1 MSTTLDRIISGWA
14 LLAGI
19 LTLLV
24 VLVTTLNVTA
34 FGLDRIARLFD
45 ANVSGLSG
53 YEDFVRL
60 ALSAIALMFFPY
72 CQRRKGHVAVDLFA
86 DRFPTG
92 LQWFLEKLILLLT
105 IATALFLAFWMAL
118 GMVSSYDDHAL
129 SPILGWHNW
138 PFYLPGILS
147 LILWALV
154 AAVQLGKG
162 E

>member
-1 MSTTLDRIISGWA
+1 MNVDNSGPDHFR
-14 LLAGI
+14 LGPAGRHSH
-19 LTLLV
+19 LV

-105 IATALFLAFWMAL
+105 IATALFLAFWMAH
-118 GMVSSYDDHAL
+118 GMISSYEDHAL
-129 SPILGWHNW
+129 SPILGWPNW
-138 PFYLPGILS
+138 PTEIYTLS
-147 LILWALV
+147 LHDALPIYPWL
-154 AAVQLGKG
+154 A
-162 E
+162 